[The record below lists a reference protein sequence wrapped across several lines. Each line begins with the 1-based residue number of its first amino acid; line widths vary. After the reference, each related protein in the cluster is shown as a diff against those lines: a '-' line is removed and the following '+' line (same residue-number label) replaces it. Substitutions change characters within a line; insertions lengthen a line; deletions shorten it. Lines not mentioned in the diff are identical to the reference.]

1 MPAGRSII
9 RPAFAAGRIYS
20 PARRN
25 PYACRAPPERPAP
38 HKILRFKRPS
48 EINKG
53 VPVSGRNFYMET
65 VLELLKAVFLGI
77 IQGITEWLPIS
88 STGHMI
94 LANEI
99 INLSVS
105 AEFMEMFEVVIQ
117 LGSILAVV
125 VLFFHKLNP
134 FSPKKSSEEKRDTF
148 SLWGKVIIGIIPAGV
163 IGLLFDKQINSLF
176 YNSLTIAI
184 TLIIYGVLFILV
196 ENRNKKLQPKVDSVK
211 QISWQLALAIGC
223 AQVLAL
229 IPGTSRSGA
238 TIIGAMLFGLSRTA
252 AAEFSFFLA
261 VPVMF
266 GASALKLLK
275 FGFDFTG
282 MELAILLIGCVT
294 AFLVSLAAIRF
305 LMNFIKKHDFKVFG
319 WYRIALGIIV
329 LVFFMVRAIF

>member
-1 MPAGRSII
+1 
-9 RPAFAAGRIYS
+9 
-20 PARRN
+20 
-25 PYACRAPPERPAP
+25 
-38 HKILRFKRPS
+38 
-48 EINKG
+48 
-53 VPVSGRNFYMET
+53 MET

-305 LMNFIKKHDFKVFG
+305 LMNFIKKHDFKPFG
-319 WYRIALGIIV
+319 YYRIALGIII
-329 LVFFMVRAIF
+329 LIVFGLLGKL

>member
-1 MPAGRSII
+1 
-9 RPAFAAGRIYS
+9 
-20 PARRN
+20 
-25 PYACRAPPERPAP
+25 
-38 HKILRFKRPS
+38 
-48 EINKG
+48 
-53 VPVSGRNFYMET
+53 MET

-105 AEFMEMFEVVIQ
+105 AEFMEMFEVVIP

-305 LMNFIKKHDFKVFG
+305 LMNFIKKHDFKPFG
-319 WYRIALGIIV
+319 YYRIALGIII
-329 LVFFMVRAIF
+329 LIVFGLLGKL

>member
-1 MPAGRSII
+1 MQ
-9 RPAFAAGRIYS
+9 
-20 PARRN
+20 
-25 PYACRAPPERPAP
+25 
-38 HKILRFKRPS
+38 
-48 EINKG
+48 
-53 VPVSGRNFYMET
+53 T
-65 VLELLKAVFLGI
+65 VLELLKAVVLGI

-105 AEFMEMFEVVIQ
+105 DAFMEMFEVVIL

-134 FSPKKSSEEKRDTF
+134 LSPKKSPQEKKDTL
-148 SLWGKVIIGIIPAGV
+148 SLWGKVIIGVIPAGI
-163 IGLLFDKQINSLF
+163 IGLLFDDQINDIF

-184 TLIIYGVLFILV
+184 TLIVYGVLFILV
-196 ENRNKKLQPKVDSVK
+196 ENRNKHRKPRIDSVG

-223 AQVLAL
+223 AQILAL

-282 MELAILLIGCVT
+282 MELAILFTGCVT
-294 AFLVSLAAIRF
+294 AFLVSLLAIRF
-305 LMNFIKKHDFKVFG
+305 LMNFIKKHDFKPFG
-319 WYRIALGIIV
+319 YYRIALGIII
-329 LVFFMVRAIF
+329 LIVFGLLGKL

>member
-1 MPAGRSII
+1 MQ
-9 RPAFAAGRIYS
+9 
-20 PARRN
+20 
-25 PYACRAPPERPAP
+25 
-38 HKILRFKRPS
+38 
-48 EINKG
+48 
-53 VPVSGRNFYMET
+53 T
-65 VLELLKAVFLGI
+65 VLELLKTVVLGI

-105 AEFMEMFEVVIQ
+105 DAFMEMFEVVIQ

-134 FSPKKSSEEKRDTF
+134 LSPKKSPQEKKDTL
-148 SLWGKVIIGIIPAGV
+148 SLWGKVIIGVIPAGI
-163 IGLLFDKQINSLF
+163 IGLLFDDQINDIF

-184 TLIIYGVLFILV
+184 TLIVYGVLFILV
-196 ENRNKKLQPKVDSVK
+196 ENRNKHRKPRIDSVG

-223 AQVLAL
+223 AQILAL

-282 MELAILLIGCVT
+282 MELAILFTGCVT
-294 AFLVSLAAIRF
+294 AFLVSLLAIRF
-305 LMNFIKKHDFKVFG
+305 LMNFIKKHDFKPFG
-319 WYRIALGIIV
+319 YYRIALGIII
-329 LVFFMVRAIF
+329 LIVFGLLGKL

>member
-1 MPAGRSII
+1 
-9 RPAFAAGRIYS
+9 
-20 PARRN
+20 
-25 PYACRAPPERPAP
+25 
-38 HKILRFKRPS
+38 
-48 EINKG
+48 
-53 VPVSGRNFYMET
+53 MET

-148 SLWGKVIIGIIPAGV
+148 SLWGKVIIGLIPAGV

-305 LMNFIKKHDFKVFG
+305 LMNFIKKHDFKPFG
-319 WYRIALGIIV
+319 YYRIALGIII
-329 LVFFMVRAIF
+329 LIVFGLLGKL

>member
-1 MPAGRSII
+1 MQ
-9 RPAFAAGRIYS
+9 
-20 PARRN
+20 
-25 PYACRAPPERPAP
+25 
-38 HKILRFKRPS
+38 
-48 EINKG
+48 
-53 VPVSGRNFYMET
+53 T
-65 VLELLKAVFLGI
+65 VLELLKAVVLGI

-105 AEFMEMFEVVIQ
+105 DAFMEMFEVVIQ

-125 VLFFHKLNP
+125 VLFFPKLNP
-134 FSPKKSSEEKRDTF
+134 LSPKKSPQEKKDTL
-148 SLWGKVIIGIIPAGV
+148 SLWGKVIIGVIPAGV
-163 IGLLFDKQINSLF
+163 IGLLFDDQINDIF

-184 TLIIYGVLFILV
+184 TLIVYGVLFILV
-196 ENRNKKLQPKVDSVK
+196 ENRNKHRKPRIDSVG

-223 AQVLAL
+223 AQILAL

-282 MELAILLIGCVT
+282 MELAILFTGCVT
-294 AFLVSLAAIRF
+294 AFLVSLLAIRF
-305 LMNFIKKHDFKVFG
+305 LMNFIKKHDFKPFG
-319 WYRIALGIIV
+319 YYRIALGIII
-329 LVFFMVRAIF
+329 LIVFGLLGKL

>member
-1 MPAGRSII
+1 MQ
-9 RPAFAAGRIYS
+9 
-20 PARRN
+20 
-25 PYACRAPPERPAP
+25 
-38 HKILRFKRPS
+38 
-48 EINKG
+48 
-53 VPVSGRNFYMET
+53 T
-65 VLELLKAVFLGI
+65 VLELLKAVVLGI

-105 AEFMEMFEVVIQ
+105 DAFMEMFEVVIQ

-134 FSPKKSSEEKRDTF
+134 LSPKKSPQEKKDTL
-148 SLWGKVIIGIIPAGV
+148 SLWGKVIIGVIPAGI
-163 IGLLFDKQINSLF
+163 IGLLFDDQINDIF

-184 TLIIYGVLFILV
+184 TLIVYGVLFILV
-196 ENRNKKLQPKVDSVK
+196 ENRNKHRKPRIDSVG
-211 QISWQLALAIGC
+211 QINWQLALAIGC
-223 AQVLAL
+223 AQILAL

-282 MELAILLIGCVT
+282 MELAILFTGCVT
-294 AFLVSLAAIRF
+294 AFLVSLLAIRF
-305 LMNFIKKHDFKVFG
+305 LMNFIKKHDFKPFG
-319 WYRIALGIIV
+319 YYRIALGIII
-329 LVFFMVRAIF
+329 LIVFGLLGKL

>member
-1 MPAGRSII
+1 MQ
-9 RPAFAAGRIYS
+9 
-20 PARRN
+20 
-25 PYACRAPPERPAP
+25 
-38 HKILRFKRPS
+38 
-48 EINKG
+48 
-53 VPVSGRNFYMET
+53 T
-65 VLELLKAVFLGI
+65 VLELLKAVVLGI

-105 AEFMEMFEVVIQ
+105 DAFMEMFEVVIQ

-134 FSPKKSSEEKRDTF
+134 LSPKKSPQEKKDTL
-148 SLWGKVIIGIIPAGV
+148 SLWGKVIIGVIPAGV
-163 IGLLFDKQINSLF
+163 IGLLFDDQINDIF

-184 TLIIYGVLFILV
+184 TLIVYGVLFILV
-196 ENRNKKLQPKVDSVK
+196 ENRNKHRKPRIDSVG

-223 AQVLAL
+223 AQILAL

-238 TIIGAMLFGLSRTA
+238 TIIGAMLFGLSRTS

-282 MELAILLIGCVT
+282 MELAILFTGCVT
-294 AFLVSLAAIRF
+294 AFLVSLLAIRF
-305 LMNFIKKHDFKVFG
+305 LMNFIKKHDFKPFG
-319 WYRIALGIIV
+319 YYRIALGIII
-329 LVFFMVRAIF
+329 LIVFGLLGKL

>member
-1 MPAGRSII
+1 
-9 RPAFAAGRIYS
+9 
-20 PARRN
+20 
-25 PYACRAPPERPAP
+25 
-38 HKILRFKRPS
+38 
-48 EINKG
+48 
-53 VPVSGRNFYMET
+53 MET

-163 IGLLFDKQINSLF
+163 IGLLFDNQINSLF

-196 ENRNKKLQPKVDSVK
+196 ENRNKKLQPKVDFVK

-275 FGFDFTG
+275 FGFNFTG

-305 LMNFIKKHDFKVFG
+305 LMNFIKKHDFKPFG
-319 WYRIALGIIV
+319 YYRIALGIII
-329 LVFFMVRAIF
+329 LIVFGLLDKL

>member
-1 MPAGRSII
+1 
-9 RPAFAAGRIYS
+9 
-20 PARRN
+20 
-25 PYACRAPPERPAP
+25 
-38 HKILRFKRPS
+38 
-48 EINKG
+48 
-53 VPVSGRNFYMET
+53 MET

-282 MELAILLIGCVT
+282 MELSILLIGCVT

-305 LMNFIKKHDFKVFG
+305 LMNFIKKHDFKPFG
-319 WYRIALGIIV
+319 YYRIALGIII
-329 LVFFMVRAIF
+329 LIVFGLLGKL

>member
-1 MPAGRSII
+1 
-9 RPAFAAGRIYS
+9 
-20 PARRN
+20 
-25 PYACRAPPERPAP
+25 
-38 HKILRFKRPS
+38 
-48 EINKG
+48 
-53 VPVSGRNFYMET
+53 MET

-163 IGLLFDKQINSLF
+163 IGLLFDNQINSLF

-294 AFLVSLAAIRF
+294 AFLVSLVAIRF
-305 LMNFIKKHDFKVFG
+305 LMNFIKKHDFKPFG
-319 WYRIALGIIV
+319 YYRIALGIII
-329 LVFFMVRAIF
+329 LIVFGLLGKL